1 MNAPRNAS
9 FFGMPAPPCA
19 KLLGWRLEDYDEA
32 RGWVRIAFTG
42 RNDFLNPAGYIQ
54 GGILTAM
61 LDDTM
66 GPAVVV
72 KSGGA
77 LFTATISLTVSFLA
91 PAQPG
96 PLFGEATVVQ
106 LGKTVAFM
114 EGCLLDAERRMLARA
129 SASARLVPAAPLAP
143 PA

>member
-1 MNAPRNAS
+1 MNPQRNAS
-9 FFGMPAPPCA
+9 LFGMPAPPCA
-19 KLLGWRLEDYDEA
+19 KLLGWRLVDHDEA
-32 RGWVRIAFTG
+32 RGWVRIAFDG

-96 PLFGEATVVQ
+96 PLFGEASVVQ
-106 LGKTVAFM
+106 LGKTVAFT
-114 EGCLLDAERRMLARA
+114 EGSLLDTAGRPLARA
-129 SASARLVPAAPLAP
+129 SASARLVPAAQLSG